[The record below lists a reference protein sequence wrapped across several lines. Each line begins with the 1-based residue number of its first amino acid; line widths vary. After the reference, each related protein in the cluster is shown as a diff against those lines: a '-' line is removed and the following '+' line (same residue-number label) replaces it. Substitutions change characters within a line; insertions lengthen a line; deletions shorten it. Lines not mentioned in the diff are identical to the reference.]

1 MKPLRKRHL
10 QIWSALALLLPV
22 GIVFAW
28 LAIPN
33 HSPFKLLQT
42 QSNELLPVLK
52 HSRDKKQYCINIRTN
67 KENTEWQLEWK
78 NKMALTVPS
87 AVVYKASP
95 EFHPQPSPAPSAG
108 SVVSEGGT
116 LEPFLI
122 NDAELIGRIEAEG
135 SYVFPLKNVNLEN
148 VPLQFV
154 LYDFIHQQIIDT
166 INFQP

>member
-33 HSPFKLLQT
+33 PSPVKLLQS
-42 QSNELLPVLK
+42 QPNELLPVLK
-52 HSRDKKQYCINIRTN
+52 HTRDKKQYCITIRTN

-78 NKMALTVPS
+78 NNLALTVPS
-87 AVVYKASP
+87 AVVYKASLNL
-95 EFHPQPSPAPSAG
+95 
-108 SVVSEGGT
+108 SEGET
-116 LEPFLI
+116 LVPFMI
-122 NDAELIGRIEAEG
+122 TDAELIGRIEAEG
-135 SYVFPLKNVNLEN
+135 NYVFPLKNANLEN
-148 VPLQFV
+148 IPLQFV